1 MPIMSLGCKHT
12 SKNRHS
18 YTMTSQMLYIMS
30 SASFASEV
38 TEITGTVF
46 LLKEYLKAFTIE
58 NTSIQTTMIEQVL

>member
-12 SKNRHS
+12 SKSGHS

-38 TEITGTVF
+38 TDYWDSLSFERVF
-46 LLKEYLKAFTIE
+46 EGFYNREHKH
-58 NTSIQTTMIEQVL
+58 MIEQVL